1 MLNWHSFLFKKSQKQ
16 QQQKKLTKIKHNETI
31 KKEINLKKLIL
42 TLPRTQN
49 YPKWLEVDHA
59 PEIHLLRFP
68 LMTNRNDK
76 NEIEMM
82 VTMMI
87 SIAIIKYCACM
98 RNVNIK

>member
-31 KKEINLKKLIL
+31 KKQINLKKLIL
-42 TLPRTQN
+42 TLPSTQN
-49 YPKWLEVDHA
+49 NKWLEVDHA
-59 PEIHLLRFP
+59 LEIHLLRFP
-68 LMTNRNDK
+68 LMTNRTDK

-87 SIAIIKYCACM
+87 SIAIIKYCACI

>member
-59 PEIHLLRFP
+59 HVIFLTTPFLVLIVLLIFP
-68 LMTNRNDK
+68 AKQSTFMYLILYLLHRRSKKTFGF
-76 NEIEMM
+76 
-82 VTMMI
+82 
-87 SIAIIKYCACM
+87 Y
-98 RNVNIK
+98 